1 MSRINVL
8 PEEVRNYISCGEVIE
23 SPYSVVKELV
33 ENALDAGAVRIDV
46 KVLDAGLGF
55 ISVTDN
61 GAGITFEDLPLALE
75 PFATSKIKVKNDIS
89 SVRSLGFRGE
99 ALASVCN
106 VSALKIFSSRHGALS
121 ASGGDGGMI
130 YREGGREIDHR
141 KFSCPKG
148 TTVEVRKLFFNA
160 PVRKRFLKSPKYMN
174 GEILRVV
181 QEYALSRP
189 EVVFSLRIDDKNY
202 FNDLGSGDDEKERVR
217 KIFGFENGDYA
228 ELENPLMGLRCFAYP
243 NEYKSSRRWQFIF
256 VNRRPITNAAF
267 LKAAENAFEGY
278 LPRGK
283 HPPLFIY
290 LTASGGII
298 DVNVHP
304 AKREIR
310 FQSPRAFYQM
320 VYDVL
325 RKKYSKNKMAVYP
338 EKSGIVGGGV
348 FSSQPPPAA
357 ETAAPKMA
365 DEDAAFPGQSQP
377 ELAVAPETAEVSA
390 ALDAPSDNFSAVG
403 SKRGTVEDG
412 VRWDSFR
419 YVGKSHGKFLIFSTP
434 QALHI
439 VDFHA
444 AAERINYE
452 KIKLKI
458 KNGKVSSQKLL
469 VPVEVKL
476 SSEEIEALKEN
487 SAFTEKLGL
496 ALKYS
501 VRSVFAGA
509 LPAGFGGT
517 EKDLLEKI
525 SACLID
531 GKKHNDIFESLSDKM
546 VKIISCHMSFRAG
559 DNISRHEAEAFINE
573 LKKCSEPLRCPH
585 GRPVM
590 FTIPVSKMDSILRR

>member
-1 MSRINVL
+1 MPRINVL

-33 ENALDAGAVRIDV
+33 ENALDSGASRIDV
-46 KVLDAGLGF
+46 KALDAGLSF

-61 GAGITFEDLPLALE
+61 GSGIAYDELPLAVA
-75 PFATSKIKVKNDIS
+75 PFATSKIKCKNDIS
-89 SVRSLGFRGE
+89 QVRSLGFRGE

-106 VSALKIFSSRHGALS
+106 VAALKIFSSVADGVA
-121 ASGGDGGMI
+121 GGMI
-130 YREGGREIDHR
+130 YREGGREIDYR
-141 KFSCPKG
+141 KFACPKG

-174 GEILRVV
+174 GEILRIV

-189 EVVFSLRIDDKNY
+189 DVVFSLRIDDKNY
-202 FNDLGSGDDEKERVR
+202 FNDLDASDDERARVL
-217 KIFGFENGDYA
+217 KIFGFENADYA
-228 ELENPLMGLRCFAYP
+228 EIANPVMGLRCFAYP
-243 NEYKSSRRWQFIF
+243 LEYKSSRRWQFIF
-256 VNRRPITNAAF
+256 VNKRPITNSAF

-290 LTASGGII
+290 MTASSGII

-310 FQSPRAFYQM
+310 FQSPRTFYQM

-325 RKKYSKNKMAVYP
+325 RNKYSKNKMAVYP
-338 EKSGIVGGGV
+338 GKPEIPGDSAA
-348 FSSQPPPAA
+348 PPPALPLQGA
-357 ETAAPKMA
+357 DAPKTTGAMIYTQGHCA
-365 DEDAAFPGQSQP
+365 AAAHTGAEGRKPEAPDAGI
-377 ELAVAPETAEVSA
+377 
-390 ALDAPSDNFSAVG
+390 
-403 SKRGTVEDG
+403 
-412 VRWDSFR
+412 RWDNFR

-434 QALHI
+434 DAIHI
-439 VDFHA
+439 MDFHA

-458 KNGKVSSQKLL
+458 TSGNIAAQKLL

-476 SSEEIEALKEN
+476 DASEIDALKEN
-487 SAFTEKLGL
+487 SAFLVKLGL

-501 VRSVFAGA
+501 IRSVFVQS
-509 LPAGFGGT
+509 LPAGFSGL
-517 EKDLLEKI
+517 EKDMLEKI

-531 GKKHNDIFESLSDKM
+531 GKKHNDIFESLADRA
-546 VKIISCHMSFRAG
+546 VKIIACHMSPRAG
-559 DNISRHEAEAFINE
+559 DDIRAHEAEAFIGE

-590 FTIPVSKMDSILRR
+590 FTIPVSKMDLVLRR

>member
-1 MSRINVL
+1 MPRINVL

-23 SPYSVVKELV
+23 SPRSVVKELV
-33 ENALDAGAVRIDV
+33 ENALDAGARKIDV
-46 KVLDAGLGF
+46 KVLDAGLSF

-61 GAGITFEDLPLALE
+61 GSGILFDDLKLSLE
-75 PFATSKIKVKNDIS
+75 PFATSKIKEKNDIS
-89 SVRSLGFRGE
+89 SVKSLGFRGE
-99 ALASVCN
+99 ALASVGN
-106 VSALKIFSSRHGALS
+106 VSALKIFSSPG
-121 ASGGDGGMI
+121 SGGGMI
-130 YREGGREIDHR
+130 YREGGREIDYR

-174 GEILRVV
+174 SEILKVV

-189 EVVFSLRIDDKNY
+189 EIVFSLRIDDKNY
-202 FNDLGSGDDEKERVR
+202 FNDLSAGDDERERVR

-243 NEYKSSRRWQFIF
+243 DDYKSSRRWQFIF

-290 LTASGGII
+290 LTAAGGII

-325 RKKYSKNKMAVYP
+325 RKKYSKNKTAVYP
-338 EKSGIVGGGV
+338 GTDPPRDPSFLPRFAPQGAVTSVGVDTRAVLSEGDTSADIFADG
-348 FSSQPPPAA
+348 PAPA
-357 ETAAPKMA
+357 KEP
-365 DEDAAFPGQSQP
+365 
-377 ELAVAPETAEVSA
+377 L
-390 ALDAPSDNFSAVG
+390 FSAHSG
-403 SKRGTVEDG
+403 G

-439 VDFHA
+439 MDFHA

-452 KIKLKI
+452 KIKQKI
-458 KNGKVSSQKLL
+458 KKGKVPSQKLL
-469 VPVEVKL
+469 VPLRVKL
-476 SSEEIEALKEN
+476 SPEETNTLKEN
-487 SAFTEKLGL
+487 DEFLAKLGL

-501 VRSVFAGA
+501 GKSVFVGA
-509 LPAGFGGT
+509 LPAGFSGS
-517 EKDLLEKI
+517 EKDMLEKI
-525 SACLID
+525 SACLLE
-531 GKKHNDIFESLSDKM
+531 GKKHKDIFESLAEES
-546 VKIISCHMSFRAG
+546 VKIVACHMSFRAG
-559 DNISRHEAEAFINE
+559 DDIKRHDAEAFINE
-573 LKKCSEPLRCPH
+573 LKKCVEPLRCPH
-585 GRPVM
+585 GRPVL
-590 FTIPVSKMDSILRR
+590 FTLPVSKMDSVLRR

>member
-1 MSRINVL
+1 MSRISVL

-33 ENALDAGAVRIDV
+33 ENSLDAGADRIDV
-46 KVLDAGLGF
+46 KILDAGLSF

-61 GAGITFEDLPLALE
+61 GSGIAFDDLPLALE
-75 PFATSKIKVKNDIS
+75 PFATSKIKEKNDIS
-89 SVRSLGFRGE
+89 SVKSMGFRGE

-106 VSALKIFSSRHGALS
+106 VSALKIFSSAGHGGA
-121 ASGGDGGMI
+121 MI
-130 YREGGREIDHR
+130 YREGGKEIDRR

-181 QEYALSRP
+181 REYALSRP
-189 EVVFSLRIDDKNY
+189 DVVFSLRIDDKNY
-202 FNDLGSGDDEKERVR
+202 FDNLSSSDDEKERVR

-228 ELENPLMGLRCFAYP
+228 ELDNPLMGLRCFAYP
-243 NEYKSSRRWQFIF
+243 DDYKSSRRWQFIF

-290 LTASGGII
+290 LAAAGSII

-325 RKKYSKNKMAVYP
+325 RNKYSKNKIAVYQ
-338 EKSGIVGGGV
+338 EKAEMTEQPSFLPQGTDAPTGGGAQAAPLPAV
-348 FSSQPPPAA
+348 DGPADIFAAEPANKESLFSSC
-357 ETAAPKMA
+357 
-365 DEDAAFPGQSQP
+365 S
-377 ELAVAPETAEVSA
+377 
-390 ALDAPSDNFSAVG
+390 
-403 SKRGTVEDG
+403 DG

-439 VDFHA
+439 MDFHA

-452 KIKLKI
+452 KLSLKI
-458 KNGKVSSQKLL
+458 KSGKIASQKLL

-476 SSEEIEALKEN
+476 SYEEIDALKEN
-487 SAFTEKLGL
+487 SSFTEKLGL
-496 ALKYS
+496 ALEYS
-501 VRSVFAGA
+501 GRSAFAAA
-509 LPAGFGGT
+509 LPAGFSGS
-517 EKDLLEKI
+517 EKELLEKI

-531 GKKHNDIFESLSDKM
+531 GRKHHDIFESLADRA
-546 VKIISCHMSFRAG
+546 VKIIACHMSFRAG
-559 DNISRHEAEAFINE
+559 DDIKPHDAEALIGE
-573 LKKCSEPLRCPH
+573 LKKCVEPLRCPH

-590 FTIPVSKMDSILRR
+590 FTISVSKMDSIVGR

>member
-1 MSRINVL
+1 MPRINVL

-33 ENALDAGAVRIDV
+33 ENALDAGADRIEVRA
-46 KVLDAGLGF
+46 LDAGLSF

-61 GAGITFEDLPLALE
+61 GTGMAFEDLPLALE
-75 PFATSKIKVKNDIS
+75 PFATSKIKQKDDIS
-89 SVRSLGFRGE
+89 SVKSMGFRGE

-106 VSALKIFSSRHGALS
+106 VSALKMFSST
-121 ASGGDGGMI
+121 GGDGGMI
-130 YREGGREIDHR
+130 YREGGRDIDHR

-181 QEYALSRP
+181 REYALSRP

-202 FNDLGSGDDEKERVR
+202 FENFSPSDDEKERVR

-228 ELENPLMGLRCFAYP
+228 ELVKPLMGLRCFAFP
-243 NEYKSSRRWQFIF
+243 DDYKSSRRWQFLF

-290 LTASGGII
+290 LTAAGGII

-320 VYDVL
+320 VYEVL
-325 RKKYSKNKMAVYP
+325 RKKYSKNKPAVYP
-338 EKSGIVGGGV
+338 
-348 FSSQPPPAA
+348 PAADLPPAGGFF
-357 ETAAPKMA
+357 TIPDQISSPSDMQDKG
-365 DEDAAFPGQSQP
+365 F
-377 ELAVAPETAEVSA
+377 VSVSS
-390 ALDAPSDNFSAVG
+390 APSDSEKKHPSGVSEKAPLFSPSAANVH
-403 SKRGTVEDG
+403 
-412 VRWDSFR
+412 WDSFR
-419 YVGKSHGKFLIFSTP
+419 YVGKSHAKFLIFSTP
-434 QALHI
+434 AALHI
-439 VDFHA
+439 MDFHA

-452 KIKLKI
+452 KINKI
-458 KNGKVSSQKLL
+458 MKNGKVTSQKLL
-469 VPVEVKL
+469 VPLKVRL
-476 SSEEIEALKEN
+476 SPEELDALKEN
-487 SAFTEKLGL
+487 VSSTEKLGL
-496 ALKYS
+496 TLECS
-501 VRSVFAGA
+501 RRSVFVKA
-509 LPAGFGGT
+509 LPAGFSGN
-517 EKDLLEKI
+517 EKQMLEEI
-525 SACLID
+525 SACLIE
-531 GKKHNDIFESLSDKM
+531 GKKNDDVAGELFDGA
-546 VKIISCHMSFRAG
+546 VKSIACHMSFRAG
-559 DNISRHEAEAFINE
+559 DDLKRHDAEALINE
-573 LKKCSEPLRCPH
+573 LKECSEPLRCPH

-590 FTIPVSKMDSILRR
+590 FTIPVARMDSVLRR